1 VPRVAE
7 PRYQLAGRVALITG
21 PARGIGAETARQLAA
36 KGMKLGLAGLE
47 PERIATLAQELPT
60 ETAQFE
66 CDVTDWD
73 QLRTAVAGTVEQLG
87 GIDVVVAN
95 AGIAPW
101 GPVETIEPEAFE
113 RTIEVNLLGVWRTI
127 RTALPHVIERRGYI
141 LPIASAAAAIHTPVI
156 AHYNA
161 AKAGV
166 EGFAD
171 ALRIEMR
178 GHEVGV
184 GCGYFGFIDT
194 DMVRAVDEDPIFGDD
209 GNGSD
214 TARSAFGQPAPV
226 SKAGEV
232 IVRGIERR
240 ARRVYYPPWILPA
253 LLAPAPFQRIIEF
266 GMARQGISDV
276 IEKLNERARQ
286 RAQSPV

>member
-1 VPRVAE
+1 MAE
-7 PRYQLAGRVALITG
+7 PRYQLRDRVALITG

-36 KGMKLGLAGLE
+36 KGMRLGLVGLE
-47 PERIATLAQELPT
+47 PERLEELAQELPVD
-60 ETAQFE
+60 TAWFE

-73 QLRTAVAGTVEQLG
+73 ALRAAVGGTVERLG

-95 AGIAPW
+95 AGVAPW
-101 GPVETIEPEAFE
+101 GTVETIEPAAFE

-127 RTALPHVIERRGYI
+127 RTALPHVIERRGYV
-141 LPIASAAAAIHTPVI
+141 LPIASLAAAIHSPVI

-178 GHEVGV
+178 PSAVDVGV
-184 GCGYFGFIDT
+184 GYFGFIDT
-194 DMVRAVDEDPIFGDD
+194 DMTRAPESDDILGDEELPSRRTTFGK
-209 GNGSD
+209 
-214 TARSAFGQPAPV
+214 PAPV
-226 SKAGEV
+226 SKAGEA

-240 ARRVYYPPWILPA
+240 ARRVYHPPWILPA
-253 LLAPAPFQRIIEF
+253 LLAPAPFQRAFEL
-266 GMARQGISDV
+266 GMARQGVYDV

-286 RAQSPV
+286 RAKSPV

>member
-1 VPRVAE
+1 MAE
-7 PRYQLAGRVALITG
+7 ARYQLRDRVALITG

-36 KGMKLGLAGLE
+36 RGMRLGLVGLE
-47 PERIATLAQELPT
+47 PERLEVLDRDLPT
-60 ETAQFE
+60 ETAWFE

-73 QLRTAVAGTVEQLG
+73 ALRGAVDGVAERLGGVDVVIANAGVAPWGTVET
-87 GIDVVVAN
+87 IDPA
-95 AGIAPW
+95 
-101 GPVETIEPEAFE
+101 AFE

-127 RTALPHVIERRGYI
+127 RTALPHVIERRGYV
-141 LPIASAAAAIHTPVI
+141 LPIASLAAAIHGPVI

-166 EGFAD
+166 EGLAD
-171 ALRIEMR
+171 GLRIEMR
-178 GHEVGV
+178 PSGVDVGV
-184 GCGYFGFIDT
+184 GYFGFIDT
-194 DMVRAVDEDPIFGDD
+194 DMTRAPESDDILGDEELTGPR
-209 GNGSD
+209 NALES
-214 TARSAFGQPAPV
+214 PAPV

-253 LLAPAPFQRIIEF
+253 LLAPAPFQRLIEL
-266 GMARQGISDV
+266 GMARRGVYDV
-276 IEKLNERARQ
+276 IEKLNERAKQ

>member
-1 VPRVAE
+1 VAE
-7 PRYQLAGRVALITG
+7 ARYQLSGRVALITG

-36 KGMKLGLAGLE
+36 KGMKLGLVGLE
-47 PERIATLAQELPT
+47 PERLEALAAELPT
-60 ETAQFE
+60 ETAWFE

-73 QLRTAVAGTVEQLG
+73 ALRAGTAGTAEKLG
-87 GIDVVVAN
+87 GIDVVIAN

-113 RTIEVNLLGVWRTI
+113 RTIEVNLFGVWRTI
-127 RTALPHVIERRGYI
+127 RTALPYVIERRGYV
-141 LPIASAAAAIHTPVI
+141 LPIASLAAAIHSPII

-171 ALRIEMR
+171 ALRMEMR
-178 GHEVGV
+178 PHGVDV

-194 DMVRAVDEDPIFGDD
+194 DMVRAPEEDEILNDD
-209 GNGSD
+209 DLGG
-214 TARSAFGQPAPV
+214 ARTAFGRPAPV

-240 ARRVYYPPWILPA
+240 ARRVYYPPWAIAPLW
-253 LLAPAPFQRIIEF
+253 APAPFQRLIEL
-266 GMARQGISDV
+266 GMARQGVFEV
-276 IEKLNERARQ
+276 ITKLNERARQ